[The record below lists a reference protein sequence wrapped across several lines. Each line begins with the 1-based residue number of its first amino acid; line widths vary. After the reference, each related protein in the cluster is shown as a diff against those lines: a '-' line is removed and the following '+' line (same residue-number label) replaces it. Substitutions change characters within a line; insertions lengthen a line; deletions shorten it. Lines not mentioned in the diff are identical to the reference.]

1 MAMGVYG
8 RLCVPRSIDSAS
20 ILQQPCDPSVMLLIV
35 TPAGSRASVRA
46 RQLGGGIGGGGGEG
60 GREQI
65 ARRRTGRRNRRVGGG

>member
-35 TPAGSRASVRA
+35 TPAGSRASARA
-46 RQLGGGIGGGGGEG
+46 RQSEGWVGRRDGGGQIAS
-60 GREQI
+60 GREGE
-65 ARRRTGRRNRRVGGG
+65 REEGTGQLEE